1 MPENVLRHLPSI
13 DQLLRRDGLRDLI
26 TTAGRDAVRD
36 RLREVL
42 AEIRGEIG
50 AKPRTEDRGSRM
62 EDRPKRNDAIFDRR
76 SSPPGLS
83 EEQLS
88 GDTERRFNPRFR
100 RWRRRA
106 R

>member
-13 DQLLRRDGLRDLI
+13 DQLLRRGGLRDLI

-50 AKPRTEDRGSRM
+50 AKPRIGIEDRR
-62 EDRPKRNDAIFDRR
+62 
-76 SSPPGLS
+76 
-83 EEQLS
+83 
-88 GDTERRFNPRFR
+88 
-100 RWRRRA
+100 
-106 R
+106 